1 MNRHKEE
8 AAQLIKEK
16 EELQARV
23 SRVNDLL
30 KLVSST
36 LGQEKDSASSISVAF
51 VFWQVQMIRRK
62 NVIGSKCRLLMYT
75 SSETFVSMIVV

>member
-1 MNRHKEE
+1 VNRHKEE

-16 EELQARV
+16 EERV

-36 LGQEKDSASSISVAF
+36 LGQEKDSASWISVAF

-62 NVIGSKCRLLMYT
+62 NVIGSECRLMVYT

>member
-23 SRVNDLL
+23 SRANDLV
-30 KLVSST
+30 KLVTST
-36 LGQEKDSASSISVAF
+36 LGQEKDSASWISVAF
-51 VFWQVQMIRRK
+51 VFWQVQMICRR
-62 NVIGSKCRLLMYT
+62 NVIGSERRLLMYT
-75 SSETFVSMIVV
+75 SSETLVSMIVV

>member
-1 MNRHKEE
+1 MCIFNFSLAGQKQTIEELSKQNESTLGALVQKCSEVNRHKEE

-23 SRVNDLL
+23 SRVNDLV

-36 LGQEKDSASSISVAF
+36 LCQERGSAS
-51 VFWQVQMIRRK
+51 
-62 NVIGSKCRLLMYT
+62 
-75 SSETFVSMIVV
+75 

>member
-16 EELQARV
+16 EERV

-36 LGQEKDSASSISVAF
+36 LGQEKDSASWISVAF

-62 NVIGSKCRLLMYT
+62 NVIGSECRLMVYT